1 MLSFALLKSLLPFS
15 DIKAIAIPVTC
26 LVNDLRPLRTIFFI
40 TEQNAPQ
47 ELCKNKTNPVMQN
60 ILSTAER
67 AVKLK
72 VFLDVY
78 LPR

>member
-1 MLSFALLKSLLPFS
+1 MLSFPFLKSLLPFS

-26 LVNDLRPLRTIFFI
+26 LVNDLRPLRTIFVI
-40 TEQNAPQ
+40 TEHYAPQ
-47 ELCKNKTNPVMQN
+47 GLCKKKTNPVMQN
-60 ILSTAER
+60 ILSKAER

-72 VFLDVY
+72 VFVDVY